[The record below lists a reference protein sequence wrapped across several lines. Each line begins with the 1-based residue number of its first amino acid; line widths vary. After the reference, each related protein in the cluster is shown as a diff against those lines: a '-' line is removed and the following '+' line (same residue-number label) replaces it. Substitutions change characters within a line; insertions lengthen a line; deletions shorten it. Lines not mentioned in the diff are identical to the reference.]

1 MREAGGGEEQF
12 YCGLPLSAV
21 KERVSMARLELVA
34 SAAGCS
40 LSDPR
45 VDYDGW
51 DVTVV
56 SHAEFL
62 RYSGPR
68 FDIQLKATSSESV
81 ARPLKNGDFSFT
93 LDASTYRKLSDPKR
107 YERALLVVL
116 ILPSRTGPAEWAVRH
131 GQELRSPGIMLWA
144 DPRDWDAELPPGRES
159 VTVRLSRDDHFDP
172 EFIRA
177 LMKEIG
183 DGGGG
188 R

>member
-1 MREAGGGEEQF
+1 MREVSGSEEQF
-12 YCGLPLSAV
+12 YCGLPLSAA
-21 KERVSMARLELVA
+21 KERVSVARLELVA

-56 SHAEFL
+56 SHAEFQQFF
-62 RYSGPR
+62 GPR
-68 FDIQLKATSSESV
+68 FDVQLKSTSSESV
-81 ARPLKNGDFSFT
+81 ARPLKNGDFAFT
-93 LDASTYRKLSDPKR
+93 LDAPTYRKLSNPKR
-107 YERALLVVL
+107 YDRALLVVL
-116 ILPSRTGPAEWAVRH
+116 ILPSGTGPAEWAVRDGH
-131 GQELRSPGIMLWA
+131 ELRSPGIMLWA
-144 DPRDWDAELPPGRES
+144 DPRDWDTELPTGQES
-159 VTVRLSRDDHFDP
+159 VTVRLSRDNHFDP
-172 EFIRA
+172 EFIQT